1 MVYGGQDTEINN
13 RIGNILLE
21 IMPDGTEDITATAT
35 VGEDWAEVGIK
46 FTDPQGQ
53 ESTFDFD
60 DVPDIA
66 IADISEEL
74 VKLREVMGKVDA
86 EPWNG
91 ATFKVTRDGGF
102 RVEFSYEPIEDE

>member
-1 MVYGGQDTEINN
+1 MYDGQDTEINN

-21 IMPDGTEDITATAT
+21 IMPNEAESITATAT
-35 VGEDWAEVGIK
+35 VAEDWAEVGIK
-46 FTDPQGQ
+46 FTDSQGQ

-60 DVPDIA
+60 NVPDIA

-74 VKLREVMGKVDA
+74 VKLRAVMGKVDA

-91 ATFKVTRDGGF
+91 ATFRVGRDGSF
-102 RVEFSYEPIEDE
+102 RVEFSYEPLEDD

>member
-1 MVYGGQDTEINN
+1 MVYGGQDVEINK
-13 RIGNILLE
+13 RIGKILLG
-21 IMPDGTEDITATAT
+21 ILPKGASDITATAT

-46 FTDPQGQ
+46 FTRPDGT

-66 IADISEEL
+66 VADISEEL
-74 VKLREVMGKVDA
+74 VKLREVMAKVDA

-91 ATFKVTRDGGF
+91 ATFRVGRDGSF
-102 RVEFSYEPIEDE
+102 RVEFSYEPLEDE